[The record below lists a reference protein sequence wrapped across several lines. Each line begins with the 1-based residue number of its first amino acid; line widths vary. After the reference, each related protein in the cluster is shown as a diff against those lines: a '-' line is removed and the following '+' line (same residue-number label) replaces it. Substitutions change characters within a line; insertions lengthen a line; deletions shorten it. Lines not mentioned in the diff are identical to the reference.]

1 MTNNAYFLSKLC
13 EKMPERI
20 TWREAQVFSM
30 WLLGHTMVQIGQLLY
45 ISSRTVETHMNHVK
59 DKIQLRRREEI
70 LQFLIQFDLYDDFL
84 MLAKQLL
91 LTLEVESLDQTQN
104 FYRLAQLSNDG
115 LPW

>member
-1 MTNNAYFLSKLC
+1 MTNYAYFHHRIC

-70 LQFLIQFDLYDDFL
+70 LQFLIEVDLYDDLFSF
-84 MLAKQLL
+84 AKHLL
-91 LTLEVESLDQTQN
+91 LTLETISPQTQS
-104 FYRLAQLSNDG
+104 FCKLAQLDNG
-115 LPW
+115 APR